1 MFLQFL
7 GTEIEQNELESLLP
21 LERNDQFNEIDFDVE
36 DQTNLAMTTEPTS
49 EKMVNV
55 EDEDD
60 FELFNEKSEYNF
72 DETTIDLT
80 TQIPNDYSTDIS
92 VYPDLTTSSSR
103 SSRKRNR
110 NRNRTT
116 SVPLVSDTELLI
128 IGKELFDKE
137 TANLIQYVSINYQ
150 NETRKNETKDCSSQK

>member
-7 GTEIEQNELESLLP
+7 GTEIEQNELESLLS
-21 LERNDQFNEIDFDVE
+21 LERNDKFNEIDFNVE
-36 DQTNLAMTTEPTS
+36 ERTNLAMTTETTT
-49 EKMVNV
+49 ENMVNV

-72 DETTIDLT
+72 DETTIDST
-80 TQIPNDYSTDIS
+80 TQIPNNYSTDIS
-92 VYPDLTTSSSR
+92 VYPDLTTLSSR
-103 SSRKRNR
+103 SPRKRNR

-116 SVPLVSDTELLI
+116 SAPLVSDTELLI